1 MMRKPRGGYIK
12 NDHKEKHCMAF
23 TLYCGHIMRKKE
35 IKQST
40 RGKLAIAS
48 RHTASKKN
56 LRLMILHET
65 GNPVLSSTFHSL

>member
-1 MMRKPRGGYIK
+1 MTLFKWRDQMMRKPRRDYIK

-48 RHTASKKN
+48 
-56 LRLMILHET
+56 
-65 GNPVLSSTFHSL
+65 